1 MRSRG
6 NSYFLAFHETE
17 LTERLFTM
25 IVGVK
30 HAQNNQSDIL
40 ETAKYSGSLG
50 RFVAAVES
58 AALAAMLKKV
68 GPFTVFAPSDQAFER
83 LPAGTLER
91 LLKPEHRTELAH
103 VLKNHIVSGELFSDV
118 IRGKQFF
125 RKSLASVELTIDGH
139 ANIKVNK
146 AHISTA
152 DIGAL
157 NGVIHVIDAVLL
169 APSA

>member
-58 AALAAMLKKV
+58 AALAAMLKKA

-91 LLKPEHRTELAH
+91 LLKPEHRTELAR
-103 VLKNHIVSGELFSDV
+103 VLKNHIVSGELFPDS
-118 IRGKQFF
+118 
-125 RKSLASVELTIDGH
+125 
-139 ANIKVNK
+139 
-146 AHISTA
+146 
-152 DIGAL
+152 
-157 NGVIHVIDAVLL
+157 
-169 APSA
+169 

>member
-1 MRSRG
+1 MG
-6 NSYFLAFHETE
+6 IA
-17 LTERLFTM
+17 
-25 IVGVK
+25 VK
-30 HAQNNQSDIL
+30 STQNQSDIL
-40 ETAKYSGSLG
+40 QTAKYSGSLS

-58 AALAAMLKKV
+58 AGVAGILKKA

-118 IRGKQFF
+118 IRGKQFS
-125 RKSLASVELTIDGH
+125 RKSLAGVELTIDGH

-146 AHISTA
+146 AHINTA

-157 NGVIHVIDAVLL
+157 NGVIHVIDAVLVP
-169 APSA
+169 PSA

>member
-1 MRSRG
+1 
-6 NSYFLAFHETE
+6 
-17 LTERLFTM
+17 M

-58 AALAAMLKKV
+58 AALAAMLKKA

-125 RKSLASVELTIDGH
+125 RKSLASVELTTGTPT
-139 ANIKVNK
+139 
-146 AHISTA
+146 SR
-152 DIGAL
+152 
-157 NGVIHVIDAVLL
+157 
-169 APSA
+169 

>member
-1 MRSRG
+1 
-6 NSYFLAFHETE
+6 
-17 LTERLFTM
+17 M
-25 IVGVK
+25 IVDVK
-30 HAQNNQSDIL
+30 HALNNQSDIL

-58 AALAAMLKKV
+58 AALAAMLKKA
-68 GPFTVFAPSDQAFER
+68 GPFTIFAPSDQAFER

-91 LLKPEHRTELAH
+91 LLKPEHRTELVH

-118 IRGKQFF
+118 IRGKQFS
-125 RKSLASVELTIDGH
+125 RKSLAGVELTIDGH

-146 AHISTA
+146 AHINTA

-169 APSA
+169 PPSA